1 MNILL
6 KFKDFF
12 TSKIISPPRILG
24 TKETIER
31 IICNKMSISRFGEG
45 EIGLLLNIR
54 DIRFQRRNVELS
66 KKLLEVLNS
75 DDKLL
80 LICLPKIFDKND
92 LNNFNDFAYTFWYKY
107 VIKNRL
113 LIYKLINKDKT
124 YGNSLFTRN
133 YIDNKDN
140 DGAKEYFNNVRM
152 IWDNKNIIVVEGR
165 YTRFGV
171 NNDLLSN
178 AASVKR
184 ILCPAENAFDR
195 YDKIL
200 DISLQQNNS
209 NTLFLLALGPTA
221 TVLAY
226 DLCKNGCWAIDIGH
240 LDIEYEWF
248 IMGATTKT
256 KIENKYVNET
266 NDVVNE
272 ENDTLINT
280 EYEKQIICKI
290 Y

>member
-1 MNILL
+1 MKTLL
-6 KFKDFF
+6 KIKDYFI
-12 TSKIISPPRILG
+12 SRIISPPRILG
-24 TKETIER
+24 TNETIEK
-31 IICNKMSISRFGEG
+31 IIYNKLSISRFGEG

-54 DIRFQRRNVELS
+54 DIRFQRKNIALS

-75 DDKLL
+75 NNKFL

-92 LNNFNDFAYTFWYKY
+92 LNNFNYFAYAFWYKY
-107 VIKNRL
+107 IIKNRL
-113 LIYKLINKDKT
+113 LIYKLIKKDKI

-133 YIDNKDN
+133 YIDNKN
-140 DGAKEYFNNVRM
+140 NSGAKEYFNNVKM
-152 IWDNKNIIVVEGR
+152 IWDNKNIIIVEGR

-171 NNDLLSN
+171 NNDLLAN
-178 AASVKR
+178 AASIKR

-200 DISLQQNNS
+200 EISLNQNNS

-226 DLCKNGCWAIDIGH
+226 DLCKKGCWAIDIGH

-248 IMGATTKT
+248 LMGATSKT

-266 NDVVNE
+266 NDIINE
-272 ENDTLINT
+272 ENDTFIDK

-290 Y
+290 L